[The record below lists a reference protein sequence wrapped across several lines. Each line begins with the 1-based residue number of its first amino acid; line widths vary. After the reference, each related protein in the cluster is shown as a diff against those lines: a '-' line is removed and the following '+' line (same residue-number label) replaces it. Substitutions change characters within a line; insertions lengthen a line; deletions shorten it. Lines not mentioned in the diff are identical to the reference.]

1 MADVPALRRAV
12 AMLRAV
18 SLSNEPMSA
27 GQLSRE
33 LDIPRS
39 TVYDI
44 LAVLEELNVVSKRKN
59 GYVPGPASTGVG
71 AAYLRSVPLVNAA
84 APAMRALADAIDG
97 CVHLSTLRGNEAQI
111 LTADRGPD
119 APMCP
124 SWPGDVQPVA
134 TSAAGQAILSCL
146 PKGAIAEL
154 IDEDLLPKVLEELR
168 AVRLRGYAIEHCDDS
183 STWTISAALQSR
195 SGSLVAALS
204 VVLPADYW
212 NADNELRVAKALKL
226 TVKRL
231 SDRLN

>member
-1 MADVPALRRAV
+1 MADVPALRRAI
-12 AMLRAV
+12 AMLRAI
-18 SLSNEPMSA
+18 SFSSEPMSA

-44 LAVLEELNVVSKRKN
+44 LAVLEELNVVGKRKN

-71 AAYLRSVPLVNAA
+71 AAYLRSMPMVNAA

-97 CVHLSTLRGNEAQI
+97 CVHLSMLRGKEAQI
-111 LTADRGPD
+111 LAADRGPD
-119 APMCP
+119 GPACP
-124 SWPGDVQPVA
+124 SWPGDMQPIA

-146 PKGAIAEL
+146 PKHAIAEL
-154 IDEDLLPKVLEELR
+154 IDEELMPKFLEELR
-168 AVRLRGYAIEHCDDS
+168 AVRLRGYAIEHCRDS
-183 STWTISAALQSR
+183 NTWTISTALQPR

-204 VVLPADYW
+204 AVLPADYW
-212 NADNELRVAKALKL
+212 NADNELRMAKALKL

>member
-44 LAVLEELNVVSKRKN
+44 LAVLEELNVVGKRKN

-71 AAYLRSVPLVNAA
+71 AAYLRSMPMVNAA

-97 CVHLSTLRGNEAQI
+97 CVHLSMLRGKEAQI

-119 APMCP
+119 APACP
-124 SWPGDVQPVA
+124 SWPGDMQPIA

-146 PKGAIAEL
+146 PKSAIAEL
-154 IDEDLLPKVLEELR
+154 IDEALMPKVLEELR

-183 STWTISAALQSR
+183 STWTISAALQPR

>member
-1 MADVPALRRAV
+1 MADVPALRRAI
-12 AMLRAV
+12 AMLRAI
-18 SLSNEPMSA
+18 SLSCEPMSA

-71 AAYLRSVPLVNAA
+71 AAYLRSMPLVNTA

-97 CVHLSTLRGNEAQI
+97 CVHLSMLRGNEAQI

-119 APMCP
+119 APVCP
-124 SWPGDVQPVA
+124 SWPGDVQPIA

-146 PKGAIAEL
+146 PKDAIAEL
-154 IDEDLLPKVLEELR
+154 IDEHLLAQVLEELR
-168 AVRLRGYAIEHCDDS
+168 AVRLRGYAIENCDDS
-183 STWTISAALQSR
+183 NTWTISAALQPR
-195 SGSLVAALS
+195 SGSPVAALS
-204 VVLPADYW
+204 IVLPANYW
-212 NADNELRVAKALKL
+212 SVDNELRMAKALKL

>member
-168 AVRLRGYAIEHCDDS
+168 AVRLRGYAIEHTATIPARGPSAPLCSPDQVRWLRPFPS
-183 STWTISAALQSR
+183 SCRPTIGMPTTNCAWPKPSSSPSR
-195 SGSLVAALS
+195 GF
-204 VVLPADYW
+204 
-212 NADNELRVAKALKL
+212 L
-226 TVKRL
+226 TV
-231 SDRLN
+231 

>member
-1 MADVPALRRAV
+1 MADVPALRRAT
-12 AMLRAV
+12 AMLRAI
-18 SLSNEPMSA
+18 SLSCEPMSA

-44 LAVLEELNVVSKRKN
+44 LAVLEELNVVCKRKS

-71 AAYLRSVPLVNAA
+71 AAYLRSMPVVNAS

-124 SWPGDVQPVA
+124 WWPGDVQPVA

-154 IDEDLLPKVLEELR
+154 IDEHLMPKVLEELR

-183 STWTISAALQSR
+183 SKWTMSAALQPR

-204 VVLPADYW
+204 IVLPANYW
-212 NADNELRVAKALKL
+212 SADNELRVAKALKL